1 MARKQEYIKWGK
13 ILSIIGGILF
23 VIGGVLL
30 LLANF
35 IPSFTL
41 TPIASD
47 IIIKTPFWWIT
58 GLRLIILAIIGI
70 VLGALTIILVTSE
83 IDALATGILL
93 IVIGIIGLGFPGL
106 FTVIGGILY
115 IIASTKKR

>member
-1 MARKQEYIKWGK
+1 MARKQQYIKWGK
-13 ILSIIGGILF
+13 ILSLIGGILF
-23 VIGGVLL
+23 ILGGALL

-41 TPIASD
+41 DSIVSD
-47 IIIKTPFWWIT
+47 IIIKTPFYPL
-58 GLRLIILAIIGI
+58 GLQLIVLAIIGI

-83 IDALATGILL
+83 IDVLATGIIL
-93 IVIGIIGLGFPGL
+93 IALGIIGLGFPGL
-106 FTVIGGILY
+106 FNVIGGILY

>member
-13 ILSIIGGILF
+13 ILSL
-23 VIGGVLL
+23 IGGVLFIVGGVL
-30 LLANF
+30 FLLATF
-35 IPSFTL
+35 ISAFTL
-41 TPIASD
+41 TPLASD
-47 IIIKTPFWWIT
+47 IIIKTPFYT
-58 GLRLIILAIIGI
+58 FGLQVIVLAIIGI

-83 IDALATGILL
+83 IDLLVTGILL

>member
-23 VIGGVLL
+23 VIGGALL

-41 TPIASD
+41 TSVASD
-47 IIIKTPFWWIT
+47 IIIKTPFYVFE
-58 GLRLIILAIIGI
+58 LRLIVLAIIGI

-83 IDALATGILL
+83 IDVLATGILL
-93 IVIGIIGLGFPGL
+93 IVIGIVGLGFPGL
-106 FTVIGGILY
+106 FNVIGGILY